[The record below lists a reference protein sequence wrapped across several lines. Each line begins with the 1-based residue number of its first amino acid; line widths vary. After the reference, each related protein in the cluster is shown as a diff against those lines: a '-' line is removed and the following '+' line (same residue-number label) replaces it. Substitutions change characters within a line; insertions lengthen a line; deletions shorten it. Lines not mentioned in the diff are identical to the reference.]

1 MELAFFVVQK
11 RFDSKQLANTAH
23 SGSDVRK
30 NVVLIIKECEITM
43 CFYVCVKRKG
53 VFLY

>member
-30 NVVLIIKECEITM
+30 NVVLIIKECEITV